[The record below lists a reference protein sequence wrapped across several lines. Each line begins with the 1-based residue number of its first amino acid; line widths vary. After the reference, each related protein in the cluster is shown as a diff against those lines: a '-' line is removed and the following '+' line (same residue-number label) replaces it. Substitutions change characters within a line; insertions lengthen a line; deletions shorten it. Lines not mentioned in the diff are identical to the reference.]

1 MKHVNEQQQSK
12 GRLWFSVGVCLLS
25 LTLLGLKSPT
35 GFEDPGPPTD
45 GQLKG
50 AVERR
55 LDMDSRI
62 SSENVRVTVENN
74 HATLIGTVNTIR
86 EKEVAP
92 LIAGTIRGVEGV
104 TNNLSI
110 APSLS
115 KDDHI
120 QASVEQVLGPIHLK
134 EENRLTVNVEK
145 GVVTLGGTVLS
156 HQDSRRARQAAENVP
171 GVVEVH
177 NVIKVVS
184 QNRMDEDIEED
195 VVSYLMSSPIV
206 NERDVEVKV
215 QDGVVTLEG
224 TIDHL
229 VHRTAL
235 QIDIEN
241 ITGVKEVEVGKLIP
255 EHRTAST
262 AEFSNDLP
270 EARSN
275 IQQENQPEG
284 RPSDLRSEE

>member
-1 MKHVNEQQQSK
+1 MKHVDEQKQSG
-12 GRLWFSVGVCLLS
+12 GRLWGILGVCFLS
-25 LTLLGLKSPT
+25 VTLLGIKSPL

-55 LDMDSRI
+55 FDMDTRI
-62 SSENVRVTVENN
+62 SAENVRVTVQNN
-74 HATLIGTVNTIR
+74 HATLNGTVNTIR

-92 LIAGTIRGVEGV
+92 LIAGSVRGVASV
-104 TNNLSI
+104 TNNLSV

-115 KDDHI
+115 KDEQI
-120 QASVEQVLGPIHLK
+120 KTQVEQALGPIHLK
-134 EENRLTVNVEK
+134 EENRLTVNIEK
-145 GVVTLGGTVLS
+145 GVVTLGGTVLN
-156 HQDSRRARQAAENVP
+156 HQDRRRARQAAENVP

-177 NVIKVVS
+177 NVIKMVS
-184 QNRMDEDIEED
+184 KNRMDEDIEKD

-206 NERDVEVKV
+206 NEKDVEVKV

-241 ITGVKEVEVGKLIP
+241 ITGVREVEVGKLIP
-255 EHRTAST
+255 EHRTASS
-262 AEFSNDLP
+262 AE
-270 EARSN
+270 A
-275 IQQENQPEG
+275 ENQPEG
-284 RPSDLRSEE
+284 RPSGQRNQDEPQ